1 VLLLD
6 VLGLHVSSCHSTML
20 VTQAL
25 SVIQHIVF
33 FAQIL
38 PVVVGVRQY
47 SARLEMFRQ
56 LAKQL
61 DPAQVTH
68 SMT

>member
-1 VLLLD
+1 LI
-6 VLGLHVSSCHSTML
+6 LHV
-20 VTQAL
+20 
-25 SVIQHIVF
+25 VF

-38 PVVVGVRQY
+38 PLVVGVRQY

-68 SMT
+68 SIIYQHQMTISIQQVQAALMVATTA